1 MTGLRAGAPGRPL
14 SGFTVFRHDAG
25 LDSQRDGILHAKAE
39 GIETENSRPWA
50 KRVQSHY
57 EAPSLD

>member
-25 LDSQRDGILHAKAE
+25 LDSQREGILHAKAE
-39 GIETENSRPWA
+39 GIETENSLE
-50 KRVQSHY
+50 RVD
-57 EAPSLD
+57 EE